1 MVTVHGRPRVEHVL
15 ALSRRRARAG
25 FQHSNPLTV
34 EKVSMWFLWS
44 GSGLL
49 TYSIKTVLS

>member
-1 MVTVHGRPRVEHVL
+1 MVTLHDRPRVERVL

-25 FQHSNPLTV
+25 FQHSNLLTV
-34 EKVSMWFLWS
+34 EKVSMWFLWT